1 MVKCNGMGFITYEIC
16 FNHWLH
22 HWLYTTAS
30 VDCAF
35 KILQIE
41 CLFPN
46 YFLTI
51 ISDTYEQ
58 LPFKFTSLETS

>member
-41 CLFPN
+41 CLE
-46 YFLTI
+46 TI
-51 ISDTYEQ
+51 S
-58 LPFKFTSLETS
+58 